1 MIVRTGQTLPA
12 DSGPPRRRREPGVGP
27 RLPARRGAPRE
38 EGGPDCA
45 AVSGRRAAVQTERV
59 TAGGGGS
66 ALIARVRAA
75 ATGGASRVQPAAA
88 GSAAAGLSYKGAGSV
103 G

>member
-1 MIVRTGQTLPA
+1 MAEV
-12 DSGPPRRRREPGVGP
+12 
-27 RLPARRGAPRE
+27 RGARQAASG
-38 EGGPDCA
+38 EGGPGA
-45 AVSGRRAAVQTERV
+45 RL
-59 TAGGGGS
+59 AG
-66 ALIARVRAA
+66 ALIARRRAA